1 MQQYPTTPLGFLWYY
16 VRQKKK
22 ENFLFL
28 LLMGISTI
36 CARFV
41 LYYFSHMIDILNSF
55 MNHKGNLWEALWPTV
70 AMMVLLDLLF
80 IIFKRWSFEYDLR
93 STPWMANQVESDVS
107 SYLMGHSAR
116 FLANQTSGKLSS
128 RAGQLSN
135 DLDNM
140 LGILEFD
147 FFIPIISALITF
159 SMLCWVNWWCGL
171 LFLFWTI
178 VLFMVFKKYARQLR
192 EISMDH
198 SEKKATITGRI
209 VDIVAN
215 VLTVKGFSNK
225 RFEEKKLKPFLLTRK
240 NALIKLIMMHQN
252 IQVAQNL
259 TVSAFR
265 LTMIGL
271 TLFLWQRGQV
281 SSGSIVLTLLLVNTM
296 VESIRHFMFAYNGW
310 NRTTGSVRNAL
321 ESIFTPYEIQDAPDA
336 KQLKLTKAQ
345 IEFKNVDFGYR
356 AKNGVFKKFNL
367 TIKPGERVGLVGVSG
382 SGKTSLINLLQRF
395 YDVNGGQI
403 LIDGQD
409 IRFVT
414 QDSLHAAISF
424 VPQDTS
430 LFHRSLYENI
440 AYGNP
445 RANKNQ
451 VMRASRLAYAHN
463 FISKTEK
470 GYQTLVGDRGVKLS
484 GGQRQ
489 RIAIARAILKRAPIL
504 ILDEA
509 TSALDSESELHI
521 QKSLKTLMK
530 GRTVIA
536 IAHRL
541 STLREM
547 DRIIVMQRGKI
558 IEEGKPAD
566 LLKKKGKYAHLWELQ
581 TQGFILPDA

>member
-1 MQQYPTTPLGFLWYY
+1 MSGYPLTPLGFLWYY

-28 LLMGISTI
+28 LLMGLSTI

-41 LYYFSHMIDILNSF
+41 LYYFSHMIDILTEIIKNKADF
-55 MNHKGNLWEALWPTV
+55 WGMLWPTLG
-70 AMMVLLDLLF
+70 MMIVLDILF
-80 IIFKRWSFEYDLR
+80 IIFKRWAFEYDLR
-93 STPWMANQVESDVS
+93 STPWMVTQVEKDVS

-116 FLANQTSGKLSS
+116 FLANQTSGKLAS

-140 LGILEFD
+140 LGMLEFD
-147 FFIPIISALITF
+147 YYIPIISALITF
-159 SMLCWVNWWCGL
+159 SMLCWISWWCGL
-171 LFLFWTI
+171 LFIIWTL
-178 VLFMVFKKYARQLR
+178 VLCLIFKKYARGLR

-198 SEKKATITGRI
+198 SEKKATIVGRI

-215 VLTVKGFSNK
+215 VLTVKGFSN
-225 RFEEKKLKPFLLTRK
+225 RHFEEKKLLPFLSARK
-240 NALIKLIMMHQN
+240 EALKKLIITHQN

-271 TLFLWQRGQV
+271 TLYLWQRGTV
-281 SSGSIVLTLLLVNTM
+281 SAGNIVLTLLLVNTM

-310 NRTTGSVRNAL
+310 SRTTGSVRNAL

-336 KQLKLTKAQ
+336 KALKLNKGQ

-356 AKNGVFKKFNL
+356 AKTGVFKKFNL
-367 TIKPGERVGLVGVSG
+367 IIKPGERIGLVGVSG
-382 SGKTSLINLLQRF
+382 SGKSSLINLLQRF

-409 IRFVT
+409 IRTVT

-451 VMRASRLAYAHN
+451 VMRASRLAYAHE

-470 GYQTLVGDRGVKLS
+470 AYQTLVGDRGVKLS

-489 RIAIARAILKRAPIL
+489 RIAIARAILKRSPIL

-509 TSALDSESELHI
+509 TSALDSESEIHI
-521 QKSLKTLMK
+521 QKSLKNLMK
-530 GRTVIA
+530 GKTVIA

-558 IEEGKPAD
+558 IEEGKPSE

-581 TQGFILPDA
+581 TQGFILSE

>member
-1 MQQYPTTPLGFLWYY
+1 
-16 VRQKKK
+16 
-22 ENFLFL
+22 
-28 LLMGISTI
+28 MGISTI
-36 CARFV
+36 CARLT
-41 LYYFSHMIDILNSF
+41 LYYFSHTIDILTDVIKNKA
-55 MNHKGNLWEALWPTV
+55 NILDALWPTL
-70 AMMVLLDLLF
+70 AMMVLLDILF
-80 IIFKRWSFEYDLR
+80 IIFKRWAFEYDLR
-93 STPWMANQVESDVS
+93 STPWMTTQVEQDVS

-116 FLANQTSGKLSS
+116 FLANQTSGKLAS

-147 FFIPIISALITF
+147 FFIPINSALITF
-159 SMLCWVNWWCGL
+159 SMLCWISWWCGL

-178 VLFMVFKKYARQLR
+178 VLFWVFKKYAFKLR
-192 EISMDH
+192 EISKDY
-198 SEKKATITGRI
+198 SEKRATIAGRI

-215 VLTVKGFSNK
+215 VLTVKGFSNQ
-225 RFEEKKLKPFLLTRK
+225 RFEERKLQPFLQARK
-240 NALIKLIMMHQN
+240 KALEKLIVMHQN

-259 TVSAFR
+259 TVTAFR

-271 TLFLWQRGQV
+271 TLFLWQKGAV
-281 SSGSIVLTLLLVNTM
+281 SAGNIVLTLLLVNTM

-310 NRTTGSVRNAL
+310 SRTTGSVRNAL
-321 ESIFTPYEIQDAPDA
+321 ESIFTPHEIQDMPTA
-336 KQLKLTKAQ
+336 KHLKLTKGQ

-356 AKNGVFKKFNL
+356 TKTGVFKKFNL
-367 TIKPGERVGLVGVSG
+367 TIKAGERIGLVGVSG
-382 SGKTSLINLLQRF
+382 SGKSSLINLLQRF

-409 IRFVT
+409 IRSVT
-414 QDSLHAAISF
+414 QDSLHAGISF

-430 LFHRSLYENI
+430 LFHRSLYDNI

-445 RANKNQ
+445 RADKNQ
-451 VMRASRLAYAHN
+451 IMRASRLAYAHE
-463 FISKTEK
+463 FIAKTEK

-509 TSALDSESELHI
+509 TSALDSESEIHI
-521 QKSLKTLMK
+521 QKSLKNLMK
-530 GRTVIA
+530 GKTVIA

-558 IEEGKPAD
+558 IEEGKPAE
-566 LLKKKGKYAHLWELQ
+566 LLKKKGKYAHLWALQ
-581 TQGFILPDA
+581 TQGFIFPDS

>member
-1 MQQYPTTPLGFLWYY
+1 MQQYPITPLGFLWYY

-28 LLMGISTI
+28 LLMGFSTI

-41 LYYFSHMIDILNSF
+41 LYYFSNMIDILNEAIK
-55 MNHKGNLWEALWPTV
+55 NHQNWGSSLLQTIAI
-70 AMMVLLDLLF
+70 MVVLDILF
-80 IIFKRWSFEYDLR
+80 IILKRWAFEYDLR
-93 STPWMANQVESDVS
+93 MTPWMLMEVEKNVS
-107 SYLMGHSAR
+107 RYLMGHSAR
-116 FLANQTSGKLSS
+116 FLANQTSGKLAS

-140 LGILEFD
+140 LGMIEFD
-147 FFIPIISALITF
+147 FFIPSISAIITF
-159 SMLCWVNWWCGL
+159 SMLCWVNWWCGA
-171 LFLFWTI
+171 LFLFWTL
-178 VLFMVFKKYARQLR
+178 VLCLVFKKYAFRLR
-192 EISMDH
+192 EISKDH
-198 SEKKATITGRI
+198 SEKKANIVGRI

-215 VLTVKGFSNK
+215 ALTVKGFSNQS
-225 RFEEKKLKPFLLTRK
+225 FEEKTLRPFLIARK
-240 NALIKLIMMHQN
+240 KALEKLIMMHQN
-252 IQVAQNL
+252 IQVAQGL
-259 TVSAFR
+259 TVSSFR
-265 LTMIGL
+265 LSMIIL
-271 TLFLWQRGQV
+271 AVFLWQQGKV
-281 SSGSIVLTLLLVNTM
+281 SAGNIVLTLLLVNTM

-310 NRTTGSVRNAL
+310 SRTTGSVRNAL
-321 ESIFTPYEIQDAPDA
+321 ESIFVPHEIQDTSDA
-336 KQLKLTKAQ
+336 KQLKVTKAKIDFQ
-345 IEFKNVDFGYR
+345 NVDFGYR
-356 AKNGVFKKFNL
+356 SKTGVFKKFNL

-395 YDVNGGQI
+395 YDVNGGQV
-403 LIDGQD
+403 LIDDQD
-409 IRFVT
+409 IRSVT

-445 RANKNQ
+445 KANKNQ
-451 VMRASRLAYAHN
+451 VMRASRLAYAHE

-470 GYQTLVGDRGVKLS
+470 GYQTLVGDRGIKLS

-489 RIAIARAILKRAPIL
+489 RIAIARAILKNAPIL

-509 TSALDSESELHI
+509 TSALDSESEIHI

-530 GRTVIA
+530 GKTVIA

-547 DRIIVMQRGKI
+547 DRIVVMQKGKI
-558 IEEGKPAD
+558 IEEGAPSE
-566 LLKKKGKYAHLWELQ
+566 LLKKKGKYAYLWELQ

>member
-1 MQQYPTTPLGFLWYY
+1 MQRYPLTPWGFLWYY

-36 CARFV
+36 CARLV
-41 LYYFSHMIDILNSF
+41 LYYFSHTIDLLNKIIQS
-55 MNHKGNLWEALWPTV
+55 KASVWEALAPTLG
-70 AMMVLLDLLF
+70 MLVLLDLLF
-80 IIFKRWSFEYDLR
+80 IIFKRWAFEYDLR
-93 STPWMANQVESDVS
+93 STPWMVTQVENDVS

-116 FLANQTSGKLSS
+116 FLANQTGGKLSS
-128 RAGQLSN
+128 RAGQLSDN
-135 DLDNM
+135 LDNM
-140 LGILEFD
+140 LGIIEFD
-147 FFIPIISALITF
+147 FYIPIISALITF
-159 SMLCWVNWWCGL
+159 SMLCWVSWWCGL
-171 LFLFWTI
+171 LFAFWTV
-178 VLFMVFKKYARQLR
+178 VLCLIFKKYACRLR
-192 EISMDH
+192 DISMDH
-198 SEKKATITGRI
+198 SEKKATLSGRI

-215 VLTVKGFSNK
+215 VLTVKGFSN
-225 RFEEKKLKPFLLTRK
+225 RAFEEQKLKPLLSARK
-240 NALIKLIMMHQN
+240 KALIQLIQMHQN
-252 IQVAQNL
+252 IQVAQSL

-265 LTMIGL
+265 LSMIAL
-271 TLFLWQRGQV
+271 TLFLWQKGKV
-281 SSGSIVLTLLLVNTM
+281 SAGSIVLTLLLVNTM
-296 VESIRHFMFAYNGW
+296 VESVRHFMFAYNGW
-310 NRTTGSVRNAL
+310 SRITGSVRNAL
-321 ESIFTPYEIQDAPDA
+321 ESIFIPYEIQDAPDA
-336 KQLKLTKAQ
+336 KRLKITKGQ
-345 IEFKNVDFGYR
+345 IEFDGVDFGYR
-356 AKNGVFKKFNL
+356 SKTGVFRKFNL
-367 TIKPGERVGLVGVSG
+367 TIKAGERVGLVGVSG
-382 SGKTSLINLLQRF
+382 SGKTSLISLLQRF

-409 IRFVT
+409 IRSVT
-414 QDSLHAAISF
+414 QDSLHTAISF

-445 RANKNQ
+445 KANKNQ
-451 VMRASRLAYAHN
+451 IMRASRLAYAHE

-509 TSALDSESELHI
+509 TSALDSESEIHI

-530 GRTVIA
+530 GKTVIA

-547 DRIIVMQRGKI
+547 DRIVVMHKGKI
-558 IEEGKPAD
+558 IEEGKPAE

-581 TQGFILPDA
+581 TQGFILPDS